1 MTTVQASLPGFDPP
15 PALGD
20 SLFFAIL
27 PDALAASRIAQ
38 IAEQLRNAHGLK
50 GKTLQTDRFHV
61 TLHHLGNY
69 AGLPPDVVA
78 MTREAGASVANAM
91 PPFELAFDSVESF
104 SNTPRNR
111 PLVLRGGD
119 GLIALTA
126 FQQALATPLKKTAVR
141 HRLKLGYTPHLTL
154 LYDDRSVSLQVIES
168 VAWTARELVL
178 VHSLVGQSRHVY
190 LGRWPLNG

>member
-1 MTTVQASLPGFDPP
+1 LTTGQVSLPGFDPL
-15 PALGD
+15 PALHD

-27 PDALAASRIAQ
+27 PDAPAALRIAQ
-38 IAEQLRNAHGLK
+38 LAEQLRNAHGLK
-50 GKTLQTDRFHV
+50 GKTLPTDRFHV

-78 MTREAGASVANAM
+78 MAQDVGALVADATRS
-91 PPFELAFDSVESF
+91 FELAFDHVESF
-104 SNTPRNR
+104 SSRPRNC

-119 GLIALTA
+119 GLAALMA
-126 FQQALATPLKKTAVR
+126 FQQALGVPLKTTAAR
-141 HRLKLGYTPHLTL
+141 HWLKPAYTPHLTF
-154 LYDDRSVSLQVIES
+154 LYDDRKVPRKAIEA
-168 VAWTARELVL
+168 VTWRARELVL

>member
-1 MTTVQASLPGFDPP
+1 MPEQTSLPGFDPP
-15 PALGD
+15 PPLKD

-27 PDALAASRIAQ
+27 PDVPAALRIAQ
-38 IAEQLRNAHGLK
+38 IAEQLRSAHGLK

-78 MTREAGASVANAM
+78 IAQEVGTSVAHATH
-91 PPFELAFDSVESF
+91 PFELAFDHVESF
-104 SNTPRNR
+104 SNRPGHC

-126 FQQALATPLKKTAVR
+126 FQQALGMPLKKTAAR
-141 HRLKLGYTPHLTL
+141 HWLKTTYTPHLTL
-154 LYDDRSVSLQVIES
+154 LYDDQRVALQAVES

-178 VHSLVGQSRHVY
+178 VHSMVGQSRHLH
-190 LGRWPLNG
+190 LGRWTLNG

>member
-1 MTTVQASLPGFDPP
+1 MPGQTSLPGFDPP
-15 PALGD
+15 PALTD

-27 PDALAASRIAQ
+27 PNALAASRISQ
-38 IAEQLRNAHGLK
+38 IAEQLRSAHGLK
-50 GKTLQTDRFHV
+50 GKTLRPDRFHV

-69 AGLPPDVVA
+69 AGLPPDIVA
-78 MTREAGASVANAM
+78 LAREVAASVANTM
-91 PPFELAFDSVESF
+91 PPFELAFDRVESF
-104 SNTPRNR
+104 SSTPRNR

-126 FQQALATPLKKTAVR
+126 FQQALGTPLKTKAVR
-141 HRLKLGYTPHLTL
+141 HWLKPGYTPHLTL
-154 LYDDRSVSLQVIES
+154 LYDDQSVLLQTIET

-178 VHSLVGQSRHVY
+178 VHSMVGQGRHVH

>member
-1 MTTVQASLPGFDPP
+1 MTTVQASLPGFDSP
-15 PALGD
+15 PALRD

-27 PDALAASRIAQ
+27 PDAPAASRIAQ

-78 MTREAGASVANAM
+78 MAGEAAASVANAM
-91 PPFELAFDSVESF
+91 PPFELAFNNVESF

-111 PLVLRGGD
+111 PLVLRGGE

-126 FQQALATPLKKTAVR
+126 FQQALAMPLKKTAAR
-141 HRLKLGYTPHLTL
+141 HWLKPDYTPHLTL
-154 LYDDRSVSLQVIES
+154 LYDDRSISLQAIET

-178 VHSLVGQSRHVY
+178 VHSMVGQSRHVH